1 MTEKL
6 SQEELNRLDKAIG
19 SHADKLISAHY
30 KSLKNKPRIEDVE
43 EPKTSNAGRKP
54 TMLTNTVVEYIGK
67 TTPYGLYPYW
77 ALDIIEGV
85 ARLDWDS
92 KPSDSPLKSS
102 PLSVRSLCTL
112 LATFDE
118 LSTDTIEKFLGIGK
132 RHAQRYLKAC
142 SLMMPHL
149 ERSTPKKSVSIQ
161 CIQWLDLHD
170 LIPDPEQLAK
180 LHYDM
185 RDLN

>member
-1 MTEKL
+1 MNDKL
-6 SQEELNRLDKAIG
+6 SQEEINRLDKAIG

-30 KSLKNKPRIEDVE
+30 KSLKNKPRIEDVQQL
-43 EPKTSNAGRKP
+43 KTSNAGRKP

-102 PLSVRSLCTL
+102 PLSVNKLCIIMSSME
-112 LATFDE
+112 DI
-118 LSTDTIEKFLGIGK
+118 STKEISTAFGMKE
-132 RHAQRYLKAC
+132 RHARRYMQAC
-142 SLMMPHL
+142 KLMMPYL
-149 ERSTPKKSVSIQ
+149 EKSVPAKNKIG
-161 CIQWLDLHD
+161 CIKWLDLHD
-170 LIPDPEQLAK
+170 LIPDAAELAQ

-185 RDLN
+185 RDL